1 MKRTI
6 FPQDFSQYYPIGIQ
20 PCRMYVDVANRIYD
34 KIRDV
39 GINLPDANKLKK
51 EIAINA
57 AIYFEDKMSDIG
69 LWNAFVNKHML
80 TYQRPLP
87 FFDDLRFLIRTK

>member
-39 GINLPDANKLKK
+39 SINLPDANKLKK

-57 AIYFEDKMSDIG
+57 ILPIEHGDMLRQIGFEPSCSLVIH
-69 LWNAFVNKHML
+69 L
-80 TYQRPLP
+80 
-87 FFDDLRFLIRTK
+87 